1 MSNIADYT
9 EFLNGVVDEI
19 AQISA
24 TKQATECFRKHIK
37 AFLKL
42 ANKSN
47 ANLWF
52 FPDCLYSDEKIT
64 SEEFR
69 PPTNSEQLDFSYTL
83 LAIIHDGY
91 KQDYAQR
98 RIYFYWKKAQE
109 FDEAD
114 RASKPGLGMPLE
126 SFLLKKCGSK
136 ENALAWIVWGVYVKN
151 PVSELYAAR
160 QQHYRLVIQD
170 ALKVVKADIAKLKP
184 IETERKVTLRKG
196 RMVRTGAKRISRWIY
211 VLVVFFAALLIYLY
225 YLGWLGPIKD
235 FIVRILRSK

>member
-1 MSNIADYT
+1 
-9 EFLNGVVDEI
+9 
-19 AQISA
+19 
-24 TKQATECFRKHIK
+24 
-37 AFLKL
+37 
-42 ANKSN
+42 
-47 ANLWF
+47 
-52 FPDCLYSDEKIT
+52 
-64 SEEFR
+64 
-69 PPTNSEQLDFSYTL
+69 
-83 LAIIHDGY
+83 
-91 KQDYAQR
+91 
-98 RIYFYWKKAQE
+98 
-109 FDEAD
+109 
-114 RASKPGLGMPLE
+114 MPLE